1 MKKKSHAGQ
10 AFRMAANSLYGSKTP
25 LGDYNRRI
33 RGKGGPAKA
42 VVATARKLSI
52 IYYKMVSNKE
62 SYNPKALEDY
72 QKKYKENKINQ
83 LKKTLA
89 KLEAALQPRL

>member
-1 MKKKSHAGQ
+1 MRD
-10 AFRMAANSLYGSKTP
+10 FTLSKWHS
-25 LGDYNRRI
+25 
-33 RGKGGPAKA
+33 GKGGPAEA

-72 QKKYKENKINQ
+72 QKKI
-83 LKKTLA
+83 
-89 KLEAALQPRL
+89 